1 MLKIMLIMSTLLQT
15 FTSIVGNERGEVLT
29 AEQIA
34 ANEAKVLE
42 ETKMKEAAELKATN
56 KTEALRELSKEL
68 GINAFEPEELKNKF
82 NEFTTWQTN
91 QKSEQEKLQEQVNL
105 YETEKTTWG
114 KEKANLNSK
123 LKASEL
129 GIPQDKLEDALKL
142 AGGNPEALAEVVKK
156 YPIFVSKDG
165 IKIGVTLPND
175 KQDMSGLSEQDKYM
189 EKWKGSR
196 YVHKK

>member
-1 MLKIMLIMSTLLQT
+1 MS
-15 FTSIVGNERGEVLT
+15 EELT

-42 ETKMKEAAELKATN
+42 ETKIKEAAELKATN

-165 IKIGVTLPND
+165 IKLGVTLPND
-175 KQDMSGLSEQDKYM
+175 KQDLGGLSEQEKYM
-189 EKWKGSR
+189 EKWKDSR